1 MARVPHRLQ
10 VLSIAAIMLVGVV
23 GEASSLFFGTDPAFR
38 LRVGMLLL
46 ALIAWPLYYAARHFP
61 AGLDVIAERPRRRF
75 SRLRRW
81 TRELLREISR
91 LNWTVVDVDRGFR
104 NREVAKVEI
113 DAIETR
119 LYEIIGSR
127 NTETIRNLAKL
138 HVLASLNAERRIE
151 KVNSVEVT
159 PHPSLRDVI
168 FIAIEVL
175 PIGADAPL
183 AISFALELDTGGQ
196 G

>member
-1 MARVPHRLQ
+1 MATVPHRLQ

-23 GEASSLFFGTDPAFR
+23 GEALILFLGTDPVFR

-81 TRELLREISR
+81 TGELLREISR

-104 NREVAKVEI
+104 NREAAKVEI

-119 LYEIIGSR
+119 LYEIIEEIKDAAGHPDLEPEKGQEHEIALR
-127 NTETIRNLAKL
+127 RKPLPRWTPDPRAVGLA
-138 HVLASLNAERRIE
+138 EP
-151 KVNSVEVT
+151 T
-159 PHPSLRDVI
+159 
-168 FIAIEVL
+168 
-175 PIGADAPL
+175 
-183 AISFALELDTGGQ
+183 AL
-196 G
+196 